1 MKAKITEVKKIV
13 PKQGGQA
20 GGQGGEPPKNIET
33 FGEGPDDNGTE
44 DQPGSEGPET
54 PGDKQNK
61 DQKSGKGKKGQ
72 DDQGGQPS
80 KGSGKGSGPDKGTGW
95 EEVDPIDPRASYE
108 VTPWQKPSGKTV
120 IGEVVPTGSLGEG
133 PTDNEKMKEEWKQIT
148 TAAESQSQ
156 GNIPGGIRSALER
169 MRAPVIDWKR
179 ELETFIDNAISK
191 TRYALPA
198 RRFLAQGKAQYGY
211 KRYKEDFECVVIAID
226 TSGSI
231 SDDMV
236 AQFLGEA
243 KAIVDAYSPQDLYVI
258 FCHTDI
264 YRVDHIQPGDP
275 IEVGKLKS
283 GGTEFYP
290 PFKWTQEN
298 LLDKGITPSV
308 FIYFTDGEATFP
320 SANDYSIGEYEDRC
334 LWVLLTWNGR
344 PFSGDIPFGGRI
356 DITLPNKGV
365 KSI

>member
-13 PKQGGQA
+13 PKQGGQG
-20 GGQGGEPPKNIET
+20 GGQGGEQPKNIET
-33 FGEGPDDNGTE
+33 FGEGPDDEGTE
-44 DQPGSEGPET
+44 DQPGSEGPEK
-54 PGDKQNK
+54 PGDPQNK

-179 ELETFIDNAISK
+179 ELETKNAPELEFAWSSDLVEKLNRCTILHNAGIVGD
-191 TRYALPA
+191 YANGYPA
-198 RRFLAQGKAQYGY
+198 FYKGKYH
-211 KRYKEDFECVVIAID
+211 
-226 TSGSI
+226 
-231 SDDMV
+231 
-236 AQFLGEA
+236 LG
-243 KAIVDAYSPQDLYVI
+243 K
-258 FCHTDI
+258 
-264 YRVDHIQPGDP
+264 DP
-275 IEVGKLKS
+275 
-283 GGTEFYP
+283 
-290 PFKWTQEN
+290 
-298 LLDKGITPSV
+298 
-308 FIYFTDGEATFP
+308 FTDDHLNTVLNSEE
-320 SANDYSIGEYEDRC
+320 SAKYCTHYY
-334 LWVLLTWNGR
+334 LTQL
-344 PFSGDIPFGGRI
+344 FE
-356 DITLPNKGV
+356 LKNKYNLNYNP
-365 KSI
+365 